1 MFMVINPDTKKP
13 EIIIRFKNFSTEQ
26 EAMDFA
32 ELYKQENKSDPF
44 ELTNDT
50 TVTIH

>member
-13 EIIIRFKNFSTEQ
+13 EIIIRFNNFESEQ

-32 ELYKQENKSDPF
+32 QAFKKGNEIDPF
-44 ELTNDT
+44 ALTNDT